1 MAATFD
7 DFLDDDDFWEALR
20 KKLALNNQQLWD
32 IIWESGGEPAFRLGS
47 KRVAKELGISW
58 QDIPFRGQEYYLSH
72 GRKVIEQLTETDL
85 SQIRDL
91 LEKNW
96 GIGEKAFARQ
106 AEASTLASPARLK
119 HIYRTEIHLSN
130 EYAGLHQ
137 ALDAGVETRSWL
149 AIGDERMCD
158 VCEALEEENQDVP
171 IDRPFSNGTMEA
183 HAHNMCRCRSVYNPA
198 APSGEAR
205 KAGRKLAPFTK
216 PKAIA

>member
-1 MAATFD
+1 MPD
-7 DFLDDDDFWEALR
+7 LDDLLEDDEFWEALR
-20 KKLALNNQQLWD
+20 QKLALNNQQLWD

-72 GRKVIEQLTETDL
+72 GRKVIEQLTDTDI

-106 AEASTLASPARLK
+106 AEASTLASPTRLK
-119 HIYRTEIHLSN
+119 NIYRTEIHLSN

-137 ALDAGVETRSWL
+137 ALGRRR
-149 AIGDERMCD
+149 GD
-158 VCEALEEENQDVP
+158 
-171 IDRPFSNGTMEA
+171 
-183 HAHNMCRCRSVYNPA
+183 
-198 APSGEAR
+198 
-205 KAGRKLAPFTK
+205 KKLAGDRRR
-216 PKAIA
+216 AHVR